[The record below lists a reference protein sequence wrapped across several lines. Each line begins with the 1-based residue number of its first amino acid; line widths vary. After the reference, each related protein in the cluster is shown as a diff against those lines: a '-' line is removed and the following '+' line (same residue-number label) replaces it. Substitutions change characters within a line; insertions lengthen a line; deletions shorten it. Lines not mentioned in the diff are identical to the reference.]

1 VDPPRGEKAAQCSAA
16 YRRSQRDDEGSRFCM
31 LPSHMIPTHTTRV
44 NNIAHVLYWRT
55 ETSST
60 QISRYSKPQLFDPG
74 TASLNFSRNRRVKNM
89 RASHLNQDDKRTCK
103 YSPCYSLMSLSVAGR
118 ETQYCCTSTSLS
130 YNGLMALYIDCT
142 QAYSYSCAC
151 SRARA
156 HVYVYDAGSPRC

>member
-89 RASHLNQDDKRTCK
+89 RASHLSQDDKRTCK

-118 ETQYCCTSTSLS
+118 EYVEHTVLLYQYVTVLQRSHGSIYRL
-130 YNGLMALYIDCT
+130 
-142 QAYSYSCAC
+142 
-151 SRARA
+151 
-156 HVYVYDAGSPRC
+156 HAGVQLLLRV